1 MKKPPFKMSA
11 SRGAQARRTAGR
23 TLTGRASYVWLHG
36 VLVPLAL
43 GAQNV
48 EIRRRSPDGPWHQI
62 TLSEDEA
69 YAQLKEH
76 YPLQTGL
83 QQAVERHREKHRLA

>member
-1 MKKPPFKMSA
+1 MLG
-11 SRGAQARRTAGR
+11 SRSAQARRTAGR

-43 GAQNV
+43 GAKNV
-48 EIRRRSPDGPWHQI
+48 EIRRRSPDGPWHEI

-69 YAQLKEH
+69 FAELQAH
-76 YPLQTGL
+76 YPLQRGL
-83 QQAVERHREKHRLA
+83 QQAVERHREKRGLA